1 MTAEE
6 YLSKNH
12 PFGCADYELK
22 EALIN
27 FAKIHV
33 ELALK
38 KASEEVELDGF
49 AQQFLDNDRI
59 DKDTILDAYPLE
71 NIK

>member
-1 MTAEE
+1 MEAEE
-6 YLSKNH
+6 YLSKNY

-22 EALIN
+22 EALID

-38 KASEEVELDGF
+38 KASEEASLTSDSDMWSNV
-49 AQQFLDNDRI
+49 
-59 DKDTILDAYPLE
+59 DKNSIINAYPLE